1 MDEKIINAVNDA
13 ELNEVAGGANG
24 IHAVVCQGC
33 KKPIPGG
40 AIAGMM
46 KRGGGTFCAE
56 CFAKANDGKVGVI
69 L

>member
-1 MDEKIINAVNDA
+1 MDEKIINAVNDT

-24 IHAVVCQGC
+24 FHAVVCQVC
-33 KKPIPGG
+33 HKPISGG

-46 KRGGGTFCAE
+46 KRGGSTFCAE
-56 CFAKANDGKVGVI
+56 CFAKANEGKQGVI